1 VSAVNP
7 PARLVIDRQTLTP
20 GVVTPNAKTIELRAR
35 VTSCDGRPV
44 QGALL
49 YATGVPYNQYSIPPQ
64 ATTGADGMATLTMSQ
79 LSGFPAAQRQ
89 QLLVMFLRASK
100 PGDPVTGG
108 ISTRL
113 LVSFPVVLR

>member
-1 VSAVNP
+1 
-7 PARLVIDRQTLTP
+7 
-20 GVVTPNAKTIELRAR
+20 
-35 VTSCDGRPV
+35 
-44 QGALL
+44 
-49 YATGVPYNQYSIPPQ
+49 
-64 ATTGADGMATLTMSQ
+64 MATLTMSQ